1 MQTVGIIG
9 LGLIG
14 GSLGLA
20 LKQHRDHSDGSA
32 YTVIGY
38 DTSPNRRQQAEQRK
52 AVDSTCD
59 RLSDMARHAQ
69 VLIIATPVLAVRQV
83 LANIAP
89 HLPAE
94 TIVTDTASTKA
105 AVMDWAKDLLP
116 AGARFIGG
124 HPMAGGT
131 GSLEEARPDLFHQ
144 ATYCLV
150 SPAQAGSASSA
161 LENDEAALATLE
173 ALIAALGAQPL
184 RIDAQTHDRC
194 VAAISHLP
202 FLSAVSLV
210 ESVAA
215 APEVAIMRQLASS
228 GFRDASRLAAG
239 DPAMY
244 QSIALTN
251 RDAITF
257 WIDAYIAHLQSVRQ
271 ALQTAPGD
279 DDERLLNLFRQAQ
292 RHRKELLG

>member
-14 GSLGLA
+14 GSIGLA
-20 LKQHRDHSDGSA
+20 FKQHRDHTDAPA
-32 YTVIGY
+32 YTLIGY
-38 DTSPNRRQQAEQRK
+38 DTSPSRRQQAEQRQ

-59 RLSDMARHAQ
+59 ALNDIAQ
-69 VLIIATPVLAVRQV
+69 YAQILIIATPVLAARQV
-83 LANIAP
+83 LAQLAP
-89 HLPAE
+89 HLQAE

-105 AVMDWAKDLLP
+105 AVMGWAQELLP

-131 GSLEEARPDLFHQ
+131 GSLDDARPDLFHQ

-150 SPAQAGSASSA
+150 TPAQAGNG
-161 LENDEAALATLE
+161 EEQDEDEAALATLE

-210 ESVAA
+210 ESVAN
-215 APEVAIMRQLASS
+215 APDVEIMRQLASS

-251 RDAITF
+251 REAITF
-257 WIDAYIAHLQSVRQ
+257 WIDTYIAHLQSIRQ
-271 ALQTAPGD
+271 VLQTAPSD
-279 DDERLLNLFRQAQ
+279 DDGRLLQLFRQAQ
-292 RHRKELLG
+292 QHRKELLG